1 MSNSG
6 GARTSALVLLAAVPV
21 GLISGLE
28 SGSVALGVMVAL
40 AGGLA
45 VLFGFAQNPART
57 LVVTWYAVLFQLPAA
72 SLAARLLGSGTADLI
87 KRLDD
92 GVVLILLVATVL
104 VAQRSHRL
112 EGGRWIWLGAGV
124 FLGAG
129 LLSSVTTGTAGLT
142 SLLGAWLD
150 AKFWIV
156 LLIALNVRLLRHDR
170 AVVLRAMVTG
180 CTLAAASGALDIIMR
195 TQLRS
200 FLGTTGR
207 GVDFRS
213 AAVQGMFPGPGR
225 FATVLLIGFAI
236 CGSRFL
242 AGRSRSDGVRAAAFG
257 VGSLLSLRLAAAL
270 GFVVV
275 GLVVVLTAI
284 PRNSGKAPRTK
295 PALQFVLVG
304 VVLGSLTL
312 PFLGTAV
319 ERQAATYVNAGDATP
334 RERLYDASLDI
345 AASRAPL
352 GEGFARYASFASTLN
367 YSDVYYRYGFNNVWG
382 LSKADPDFLTDT
394 SWPAVL
400 GESGFL
406 GLAGY
411 LVALASLV
419 RLLAR
424 SPSRGIA
431 LSALAALLVGSLSGP
446 SLFDVVPVLA
456 VAMLACVAVSDRGSD
471 DEPAERLP
479 TSDAGALAL

>member
-1 MSNSG
+1 M
-6 GARTSALVLLAAVPV
+6 
-21 GLISGLE
+21 
-28 SGSVALGVMVAL
+28 
-40 AGGLA
+40 
-45 VLFGFAQNPART
+45 
-57 LVVTWYAVLFQLPAA
+57 
-72 SLAARLLGSGTADLI
+72 
-87 KRLDD
+87 
-92 GVVLILLVATVL
+92 
-104 VAQRSHRL
+104 
-112 EGGRWIWLGAGV
+112 
-124 FLGAG
+124 
-129 LLSSVTTGTAGLT
+129 T
-142 SLLGAWLD
+142 SLVGAWLD
-150 AKFWIV
+150 AKLWIV
-156 LLIALNVRLLRHDR
+156 LLIALNVRLLRKDQD
-170 AVVLRAMVTG
+170 VVLRALVTG
-180 CTLAAASGALDIIMR
+180 CTLAAASGALDVVIR
-195 TQLRS
+195 APLRS

-207 GVDFRS
+207 AMDFRS

-236 CGSRFL
+236 CGARFL
-242 AGRSRSDGVRAAAFG
+242 AGRSRSDGVRAAVFG

-275 GLVVVLTAI
+275 GLVIALTAI
-284 PRNSGKAPRTK
+284 PRSPSNASKAK

-304 VVLGSLTL
+304 VVLGALTL

-319 ERQAATYVNAGDATP
+319 ERQTATYITAGDTTP

-345 AASRAPL
+345 AASRAPF

-367 YSDVYYRYGFNNVWG
+367 YSEVYYQYGFNNVWG

-400 GESGFL
+400 GESGYL

-411 LVALASLV
+411 LIALASLV

-424 SPSRGIA
+424 SPSRGVA

-456 VAMLACVAVSDRGSD
+456 VAMLACVAVSERSDGDNECGDRI
-471 DEPAERLP
+471 P
-479 TSDAGALAL
+479 TSDAGALAR